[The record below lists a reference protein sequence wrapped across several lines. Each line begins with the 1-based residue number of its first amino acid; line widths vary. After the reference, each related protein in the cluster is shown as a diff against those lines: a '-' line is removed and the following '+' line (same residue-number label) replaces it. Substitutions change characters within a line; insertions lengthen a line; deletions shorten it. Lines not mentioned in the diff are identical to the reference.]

1 MRVEGYYKRFD
12 DVLVGQLESEPVRLA
27 RVARYDFPGE
37 LQSHIPTDA
46 IITSMPA
53 NNAQGRAYGF
63 DVLVRRT
70 TVSSDTRLRGWASYT
85 WGRRNE
91 RPTVIRFP
99 FEYDRR
105 HAFTTVLAY
114 QLSPRWEL
122 ATTTRV
128 ASGFAR
134 TEPLG
139 LRVAGVLDIADVDG
153 DGLRD
158 EFVPERDADGRLVYV
173 VDFGGVAN
181 LQRGRLP
188 AFVRVD
194 ARLTWRSSSRRW
206 EMYAEVLNVTN
217 RKNAGVLTPRLD
229 HDPTSDRPR
238 LTEVRE
244 QSLPLLPTIGLR
256 VRF

>member
-1 MRVEGYYKRFD
+1 MCSFD
-12 DVLVGQLESEPVRLA
+12 GPRC
-27 RVARYDFPGE
+27 RPTPG
-37 LQSHIPTDA
+37 SGG
-46 IITSMPA
+46 
-53 NNAQGRAYGF
+53 GRATRGAKAEREAYG
-63 DVLVRRT
+63 L
-70 TVSSDTRLRGWASYT
+70 
-85 WGRRNE
+85 
-91 RPTVIRFP
+91 RFP

-105 HAFTTVLAY
+105 HAFSTVLAY

-134 TEPLG
+134 TEALG
-139 LRVAGVLDIADVDG
+139 LRVAGVSDTTDVDG

-158 EFVPERDADGRLVYV
+158 ELVPERDADGRLVYV

-188 AFVRVD
+188 LFARVD

-206 EMYAEVLNVTN
+206 ELYGEVLNAAN
-217 RKNAGVLTPRLD
+217 RKNAGVLTPRLE

-238 LTEVRE
+238 LAEVRE
-244 QSLPLLPTIGLR
+244 QSLPLLPTVGVR